1 MKITS
6 GSRPSY
12 TEEGIIRS
20 ASGRP
25 FVDIIEVGTRLIK
38 REGLRIV
45 SILKEWFPEKRQNEH
60 ATDHDLGM
68 RSLH

>member
-25 FVDIIEVGTRLIK
+25 VRRHYRSWNPANQTRGPEDYFHP
-38 REGLRIV
+38 EGV
-45 SILKEWFPEKRQNEH
+45 FSGEK
-60 ATDHDLGM
+60 TK
-68 RSLH
+68 